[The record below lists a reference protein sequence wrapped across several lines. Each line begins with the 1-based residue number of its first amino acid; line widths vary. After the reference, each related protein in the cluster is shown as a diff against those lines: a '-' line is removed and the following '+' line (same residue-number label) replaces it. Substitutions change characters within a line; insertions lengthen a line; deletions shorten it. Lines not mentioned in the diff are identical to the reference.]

1 MTKKADRKKGI
12 EKELPRKVFSK
23 NDDSLVSYS
32 DFEKVQVIGKGAYGK
47 VYLVKK
53 KDTNEVFAM
62 KTVSK
67 AQIIEEG
74 MTEFLRNERNIL
86 KMSDHPF
93 LVNMSY
99 VFQTE

>member
-1 MTKKADRKKGI
+1 
-12 EKELPRKVFSK
+12 
-23 NDDSLVSYS
+23 
-32 DFEKVQVIGKGAYGK
+32 
-47 VYLVKK
+47 
-53 KDTNEVFAM
+53 M

-86 KMSDHPF
+86 NMSDHPF

-99 VFQTE
+99 VF